1 MAFDKKDYDRAIASF
16 NKVMNNSNNENTAEA
31 RFSIAYIYYVRRDL
45 DIAESAAMSAIRENS
60 SYQIWVAK
68 SGLLLADIYVEQ
80 SNYFDARAL
89 LEGMIASYEDEAEV
103 KAQVAIAKEKL
114 AALNAKENRNNNLTN
129 PNSDILELDET
140 GGI

>member
-1 MAFDKKDYDRAIASF
+1 MEKRASA
-16 NKVMNNSNNENTAEA
+16 V
-31 RFSIAYIYYVRRDL
+31 FS
-45 DIAESAAMSAIRENS
+45 
-60 SYQIWVAK
+60 
-68 SGLLLADIYVEQ
+68 
-80 SNYFDARAL
+80 L

>member
-1 MAFDKKDYDRAIASF
+1 MAFDKKDYDRAVASF
-16 NKVMNNSNNENTAEA
+16 NKVVTNSNNENTAEA
-31 RFSIAYIYYVRRDL
+31 RYSIAYVHYVKRDL
-45 DIAESAAMSAIRENS
+45 DVAENAAMNAIRENS

-89 LEGMIASYEDEAEV
+89 LEGMISSYQNEAEV
-103 KAQVAIAKEKL
+103 KDQVAEAKQKL
-114 AALNAKENRNNNLTN
+114 AALNAKENRNNSLTN

-140 GGI
+140 GGF